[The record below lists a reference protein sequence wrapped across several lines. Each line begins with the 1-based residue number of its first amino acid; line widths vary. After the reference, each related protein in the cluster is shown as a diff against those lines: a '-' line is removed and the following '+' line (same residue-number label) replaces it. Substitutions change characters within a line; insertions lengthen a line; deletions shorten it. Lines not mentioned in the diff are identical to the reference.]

1 MNTMKVKILNIV
13 LVFLPLTFFG
23 QNQEK
28 TLEGIVSFKSSKNIY
43 VKFEST
49 EGIKVGDTL
58 NYYYNNTLLPSLVV
72 KQKSSTSCVTE
83 NITDIVFNIGDKL
96 IYSVWNNITDIIKT
110 EEETKVSVFTPAI
123 TPDNTETDSLK
134 SKIRKEIISG
144 RLSFSTNANLFSGNN
159 ENYQRIRTG
168 LSFNAQN
175 IHHSPF
181 SAQVYLTYRH
191 RYGIDQLQTDFYN
204 DFKVFTLA
212 VQYAPGE
219 KFNIWLGR
227 KMNQSVANIGAMDG
241 LQGEYNTKKFTFGTF
256 FGTRP
261 DFTNFT
267 FNSKLPQFGA
277 YIVRHDSYKQG
288 IASTTLAIAEQ
299 QNDFK
304 TDRRFLYFQHNNSLV
319 KNLNI
324 FLSSEL
330 DLYEKIDSQS
340 SNKFSL
346 TSLYFSARYRI
357 LKNLSFSASYDNRRN
372 VIYYESYQT
381 FIDQL
386 LAQETRQGLRFQ
398 ANYSPVRNISINASA
413 FLRYQGDDPKP
424 TTNYVCNLTFNKIP
438 VHNISLSVNGNI
450 LESNYLKGRIIGG
463 RLSDNFI
470 KGKLCMELNYRNV
483 NYSFFNTESNL
494 LQHIAGANLS
504 INILRRTSLMLSY
517 EGTFDKTNEDYH
529 RYYLTIN
536 QRFKN

>member
-470 KGKLCMELNYRNV
+470 KGKLSMELNYRNV

-529 RYYLTIN
+529 RYYITIN

>member
-168 LSFNAQN
+168 LSFTAQN

-256 FGTRP
+256 IGTRP

-470 KGKLCMELNYRNV
+470 KGKLSMELNYRNV

-504 INILRRTSLMLSY
+504 INILRKTSLMLSY

-529 RYYLTIN
+529 RYYITIN

>member
-241 LQGEYNTKKFTFGTF
+241 LLGEYNTKKFTFGTF
-256 FGTRP
+256 IGTRP

-470 KGKLCMELNYRNV
+470 KGKLSMELNYRNV

-504 INILRRTSLMLSY
+504 INILRKTSLMLSY

-529 RYYLTIN
+529 RYYITIN